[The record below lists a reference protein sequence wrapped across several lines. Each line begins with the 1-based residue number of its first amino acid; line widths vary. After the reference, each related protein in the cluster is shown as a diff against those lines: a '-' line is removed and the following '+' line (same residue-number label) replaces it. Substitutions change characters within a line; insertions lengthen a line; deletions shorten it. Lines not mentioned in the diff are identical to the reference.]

1 MKSIYMATGDD
12 APQRPKKKTV
22 PTTKPKGK

>member
-1 MKSIYMATGDD
+1 MKTIYMAAGDD

-22 PTTKPKGK
+22 PETKPKNK